1 MGLFLAGL
9 VAGLA
14 ALLGVVILEG
24 GSLGALFG
32 PSALILAILGPLGA
46 TMMGSDAR
54 DMKVFTKALVI
65 ALKGQAPDADEAIT
79 TFGRLAD
86 KARKEGTLALEAE
99 LPSISDPF
107 MRAGLQM
114 VVDGVDGDQ
123 VRAVLEAEM
132 ASATERHHA
141 SSRSFHAMAGF
152 APIFGLMGTILGI
165 IGVMGHLSDPSEL
178 GHGIALALLGVLY
191 GVVFGNLIYLPIA
204 NKLDRLHELEMHV
217 RELVLEGV
225 LAVREGVSARL
236 LIERLEA
243 RMSPS
248 ERRGPAGRMASGGST
263 AQEAA

>member
-1 MGLFLAGL
+1 MGLFLGGL

-46 TMMGSDAR
+46 TVMGSDTH
-54 DMKVFTKALVI
+54 DVKVFTRALLI
-65 ALKGQAPDADEAIT
+65 AMKGQAPRADEAIT

-99 LPSISDPF
+99 LATIEDPF

-141 SSRSFHAMAGF
+141 SAKFFHAMAGY

-165 IGVMGHLSDPSEL
+165 IGVMGHLSEPSEL

-204 NKLDRLHELEMHV
+204 NRLDRLHELEMHV

-243 RMSPS
+243 RLAPS
-248 ERRGPAGRMASGGST
+248 ERVGHATRMGRGE
-263 AQEAA
+263 EAA

>member
-1 MGLFLAGL
+1 MGLFLGGLLAGL
-9 VAGLA
+9 L
-14 ALLGVVILEG
+14 ALLGVVVLEG

-46 TMMGSDAR
+46 TVMGSDAH
-54 DMKVFTKALVI
+54 DVKVFTKALLI
-65 ALKGQAPDADEAIT
+65 AMKGKAPDPDEAIT
-79 TFGRLAD
+79 TFARLAD

-99 LPSISDPF
+99 LPSIEEPF

-123 VRAVLEAEM
+123 VRMVLEAEM
-132 ASATERHHA
+132 EAARERHHA
-141 SSRSFHAMAGF
+141 SAKFFHALAGY

-165 IGVMGHLSDPSEL
+165 IGVMGHLSEPSEL

-191 GVVFGNLIYLPIA
+191 GVVFGNLVYLPIA
-204 NKLDRLHELEMHV
+204 NKLDRLEELEMHV

-236 LIERLEA
+236 LVERLEA
-243 RMSPS
+243 RLA
-248 ERRGPAGRMASGGST
+248 PAARQGHAARMGRVE
-263 AQEAA
+263 EAA

>member
-1 MGLFLAGL
+1 MGLFLGGL
-9 VAGLA
+9 VAGLL
-14 ALLGVVILEG
+14 ALLGVVVLEG

-46 TMMGSDAR
+46 TVMGSDTH
-54 DMKVFTKALVI
+54 DVKVFTKALLI
-65 ALKGQAPDADEAIT
+65 AMKGKAPSADEAIT

-99 LPSISDPF
+99 LPSIEDPF

-114 VVDGVDGDQ
+114 VVDGVDGEQ

-141 SSRSFHAMAGF
+141 SAKFFHAMAGY

-165 IGVMGHLSDPSEL
+165 IGVMGHLSEPSEL

-204 NKLDRLHELEMHV
+204 NKLDRLHELEMQV

-243 RMSPS
+243 RLAPS
-248 ERRGPAGRMASGGST
+248 DRVGHATRMGRGE
-263 AQEAA
+263 EAA

>member
-1 MGLFLAGL
+1 
-9 VAGLA
+9 
-14 ALLGVVILEG
+14 
-24 GSLGALFG
+24 
-32 PSALILAILGPLGA
+32 
-46 TMMGSDAR
+46 
-54 DMKVFTKALVI
+54 
-65 ALKGQAPDADEAIT
+65 
-79 TFGRLAD
+79 
-86 KARKEGTLALEAE
+86 
-99 LPSISDPF
+99 

-114 VVDGVDGDQ
+114 VVDGVDGEQ

-141 SSRSFHAMAGF
+141 SAKFFHAMAGY

-165 IGVMGHLSDPSEL
+165 IGVMGHLSEPSEL

-204 NKLDRLHELEMHV
+204 NKLDRLHELEMQV

-243 RMSPS
+243 RLAPS
-248 ERRGPAGRMASGGST
+248 ERVGHATRMGRGE
-263 AQEAA
+263 EAA